1 MSDLRDS
8 CEITNLQEALGI
20 IILNSP
26 SSSHLSFSVRGGG
39 GGGGG
44 GGYRREEYDAG
55 EAAGE
60 RPPSASP

>member
-8 CEITNLQEALGI
+8 CEKTNLQEALGI

-44 GGYRREEYDAG
+44 YRREEYDAG